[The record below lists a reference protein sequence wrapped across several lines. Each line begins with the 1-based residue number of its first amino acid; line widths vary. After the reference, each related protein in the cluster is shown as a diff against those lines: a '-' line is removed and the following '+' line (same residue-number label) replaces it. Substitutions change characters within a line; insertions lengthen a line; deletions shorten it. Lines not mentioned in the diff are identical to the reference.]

1 MAGTMQATVSERISL
16 GATDYVYIG
25 TLTPDTSYATA
36 GDTIVQPASGIPLPS
51 IIKRMMLDGGGGGYQ
66 PEYNPATGKVLVYT
80 GEATGAGAGAKEVAN
95 AVNLSAQKFQFTLYG
110 C

>member
-16 GATDYVYIG
+16 GGTDYLYFG
-25 TLTPDTSYATA
+25 TLVPDASYATA
-36 GDTIVQPASGIPLPS
+36 GDTITQPASGIGLPEK
-51 IIKRMMLDGGGGGYQ
+51 IKRMTIDGGGGGYQ
-66 PEYNPATGKVLVYT
+66 PEYNPATGKVKIFT

-95 AVNLSAQKFQFTLYG
+95 AVDLSAQKFQYTLYG